1 MTSDSDVCG
10 VELDMQMSLPN
21 AALCRLIL
29 VVTVALSVRC
39 NYRLGSWAQ
48 YLFGDD
54 PVFKEVCLVL

>member
-1 MTSDSDVCG
+1 
-10 VELDMQMSLPN
+10 MQMSLPN